1 MNVLE
6 VVCGYFPHH
15 RAGVPQHIRSLI
27 TRLVADGD
35 FSATIV
41 AQETEDFVGD
51 GIRQVR
57 LPRYPLRWW
66 KHKRNWFYRWFDGTI
81 LWCGP
86 RICREQKIDLI
97 HGHTWQ
103 YGGRQAILLGRR
115 CKLPVVVTLHGTIL
129 DDYSANTPPEWFEML
144 LEAAHL
150 VVQKPSARDKLIS
163 WGYPPEKITL
173 SLGPVSEKFHAPP
186 PRTYQ
191 APLRLLFAGRFDPIK
206 RPMLL
211 VEMARMIQERH
222 LPITITAVGNGV
234 LLHEV
239 TAAVQRQSLEGILQ
253 LPGWV
258 DDMAACYREHDLIL
272 GLSDKHNVSDLALL
286 EGMTCAMV
294 PLVTSSLDI
303 QYLVQHNRNGLIAG
317 TSAREL
323 VDCMS
328 RISPEELPRLARAAE
343 ESARSAAS
351 LEHVAEQHRS
361 IFHEISAK

>member
-27 TRLVADGD
+27 SRLVAEGD
-35 FSATIV
+35 FSATVV

-66 KHKRNWFYRWFDGTI
+66 RHKREWFYRWFDGTI

-129 DDYSANTPPEWFEML
+129 DNYSENTPPEWVGMLFES
-144 LEAAHL
+144 AHL

-163 WGYPPEKITL
+163 WGYPSEKITL

-211 VEMARMIQERH
+211 VEMAQMIQKRR
-222 LPITITAVGNGV
+222 LPFTITAVGSGA
-234 LLHEV
+234 LLNEV
-239 TAAVQRQSLEGILQ
+239 ATAVRRRSLENILQ

-258 DDMAACYREHDLIL
+258 DDMAACYRDHDLIL
-272 GLSDKHNVSDLALL
+272 GLSDKHNVSDLVLL
-286 EGMTCAMV
+286 EGMMCAMV
-294 PLVTSSLDI
+294 PLVTASLDI
-303 QYLVQHNRNGLIAG
+303 QYLIQHNRNGLIAG
-317 TSAREL
+317 TTAEEL
-323 VDCMS
+323 VDCLC
-328 RISPEELPRLARAAE
+328 RISSAELPLLARAAE
-343 ESARSAAS
+343 ESARRVAS
-351 LEHVAEQHRS
+351 LQHVATQHRN
-361 IFHEISAK
+361 IFHGITAK